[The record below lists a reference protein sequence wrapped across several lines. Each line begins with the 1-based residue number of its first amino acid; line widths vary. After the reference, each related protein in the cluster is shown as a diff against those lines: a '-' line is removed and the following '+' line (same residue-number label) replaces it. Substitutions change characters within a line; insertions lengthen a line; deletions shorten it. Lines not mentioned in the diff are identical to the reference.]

1 MAAVNPKL
9 ETLMRVIEDNQDKMT
24 EGEYL
29 DAMNALAALHRVV
42 PVHAAGAA
50 AAAPGLPPSYN
61 ASAHLFAAAGLEE
74 RVDRAAWYRVSN
86 EHPEHFGITQEI
98 WAELPQEERDIML
111 REATECVVNK
121 LERNWINP
129 YPEMCPFIARH
140 AVGGWRLDGI
150 MILGLYGDQHWE
162 CACGYTGKTKHW
174 QKHEESE
181 RHQDWAKHRTV
192 SRRKITL
199 MKNAVER
206 DERGEMCRYK
216 PQSRTEFGGIRYFPV
231 SQERNEWTHPALYA
245 DPVHRTPIPSADGGV
260 TWFVH
265 PRVQRHNSREYLD

>member
-1 MAAVNPKL
+1 MAVDPKL
-9 ETLMRVIEDNQDKMT
+9 ATLMRVIDDNQDKMT

-29 DAMNALAALHRVV
+29 DAMNALAALHREV
-42 PVHAAGAA
+42 PVHAAGDA
-50 AAAPGLPPSYN
+50 GHPPSYN
-61 ASAHLFAAAGLEE
+61 ASAHLFDLAGIEE
-74 RVDRAAWYRVSN
+74 RIDRDAWCRVTN
-86 EHPEHFGITQEI
+86 EHPEHFGMTFSI
-98 WAELPQEERDIML
+98 WSELPQEERDIIL
-111 REATECVVNK
+111 REATEMVVNH

-129 YPEMCPFIARH
+129 DPQVCPFVARH
-140 AVGGWRLDGI
+140 AVGGWRLGGI
-150 MILGLYGDQHWE
+150 GGLHEHQYWE

-206 DERGEMCRYK
+206 DERGELCRYK
-216 PQSRTEFGGIRYFPV
+216 PQSRTEFGGIRYFQV
-231 SQERNEWTHPALYA
+231 NQERNEWTHPELYVE
-245 DPVHRTPIPSADGGV
+245 PVHRNPIPTANGV

-265 PRVQRHNSREYLD
+265 PRVQRHNSRVYEE

>member
-1 MAAVNPKL
+1 MAVVNEKL

-24 EGEYL
+24 EGVYL

-50 AAAPGLPPSYN
+50 GAAAAHPGIPPSYHE
-61 ASAHLFAAAGLEE
+61 SAHLFAAAGLEE
-74 RVDRAAWYRVSN
+74 RVERAAWYRVSN
-86 EHPEHFGITQEI
+86 EHPEQFGITFSI

-121 LERNWINP
+121 LEREWTNP
-129 YPEMCPFIARH
+129 APEACPFIARH
-140 AVGGWRLDGI
+140 AVGGWRL
-150 MILGLYGDQHWE
+150 GDEYQYWE

-181 RHQDWAKHRTV
+181 RHQEWAKHRTV
-192 SRRKITL
+192 SRRKIAN
-199 MKNAVER
+199 MKKTMER
-206 DERGEMCRYK
+206 DERGQVCRYK
-216 PQSRTEFGGIRYFPV
+216 PRSNTEFGGIRYFPIN
-231 SQERNEWTHPALYA
+231 QERNEWTHPELYA
-245 DPVHRTPIPSADGGV
+245 DPVRRNPIPTADGGV

-265 PRVQRHNSREYLD
+265 PRIQRHNSREYLD